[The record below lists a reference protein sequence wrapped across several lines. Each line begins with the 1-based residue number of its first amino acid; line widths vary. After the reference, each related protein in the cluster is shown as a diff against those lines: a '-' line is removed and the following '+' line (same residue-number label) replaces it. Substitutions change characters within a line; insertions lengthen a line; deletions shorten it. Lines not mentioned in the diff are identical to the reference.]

1 MFFHLEVPQ
10 LAPSCPS
17 VDPRSVSVPA
27 TKTQQAYVQSIVH
40 QQSRSEQIWQL
51 SEILKRSIWKTMK
64 NLVQKILKDRIP
76 WIPSKISAQPPAQ
89 PCLPSPHCSPL
100 RHAAGRTWN
109 SKVTRNEKKQQMQ
122 QVSAQHAEH
131 AELTELNTSQWPNH
145 DHPWDTA
152 WATKAHS
159 EKAKLSC

>member
-1 MFFHLEVPQ
+1 MYFLQCFFHLEVPQ

-27 TKTQQAYVQSIVH
+27 TKTQQAYVHIVH

-64 NLVQKILKDRIP
+64 NLKRSWKTEIL
-76 WIPSKISAQPPAQ
+76 SKISAQPPAQ

-109 SKVTRNEKKQQMQ
+109 SKVNTACNRNADGLQE
-122 QVSAQHAEH
+122 SAQHWQH
-131 AELTELNTSQWPNH
+131 AELSTSQWPNH

-152 WATKAHS
+152 WATKAQFWGS
-159 EKAKLSC
+159 GLDV